1 MLKEKFLNMINNLN
15 NFSICS
21 FARLINYRI
30 ILFDQL
36 FLIIFLFMLISKL
49 EEYDV

>member
-1 MLKEKFLNMINNLN
+1 MIKNLN
-15 NFSICS
+15 NFCIYS

-30 ILFDQL
+30 ILFDQV

-49 EEYDV
+49 EEYDA